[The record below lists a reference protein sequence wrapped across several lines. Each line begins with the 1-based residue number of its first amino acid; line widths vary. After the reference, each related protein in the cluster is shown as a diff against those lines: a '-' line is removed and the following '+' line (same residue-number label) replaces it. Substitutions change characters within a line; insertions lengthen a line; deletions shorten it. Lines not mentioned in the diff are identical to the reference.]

1 MPFVNKVTEMK
12 KNRKILTNR
21 KAFSAVI
28 ASLILMLLAVAA
40 GVVVYAYVM
49 GWIGSATNN
58 PTHTGHLSFDSIY
71 ANATAGTIKIYV
83 RNVGGVGLMVSKIYI
98 NGIDMANATVI
109 PDAGVALGVQGVTYL
124 TVSYSMVANQY
135 YTVQVTCKDGT
146 MASQS
151 FPAQ

>member
-1 MPFVNKVTEMK
+1 MK
-12 KNRKILTNR
+12 KNRRILTNR

-58 PTHTGHLSFDSIY
+58 PTHTGHLSFDTIY
-71 ANATAGTIKIYV
+71 ANATAGTVKIYV

-146 MASQS
+146 IASQS